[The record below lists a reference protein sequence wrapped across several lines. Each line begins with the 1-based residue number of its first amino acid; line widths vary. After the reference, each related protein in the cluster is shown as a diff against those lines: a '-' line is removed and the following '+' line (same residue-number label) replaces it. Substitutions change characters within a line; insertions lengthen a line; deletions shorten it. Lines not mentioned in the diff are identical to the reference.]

1 MSIERVKEYLKQF
14 NKAQD
19 VLEMEQSTATV
30 QLAAIALDT
39 EEARIAKSLSFY
51 DGDGAMIIV
60 VAGDAKVDNKKFKN
74 EFNFKPRMLAPED
87 TVNFTGHEIGGVCP
101 FALPENVKVYLD
113 ISMKRFTTMFP
124 ACGSSN
130 SAIELTLD
138 ELERISKS
146 CKWVDVCKDWE

>member
-1 MSIERVKEYLKQF
+1 MSIERVKEYLKQY
-14 NKAQD
+14 NKDQY
-19 VLEMEQSTATV
+19 VLEMGQSTATV
-30 QLAAIALDT
+30 QLAAIALGT

-51 DGDGAMIIV
+51 DGDRAMIIV
-60 VAGDAKVDNKKFKN
+60 VAGDAKVDNKKFKS
-74 EFNFKPRMLAPED
+74 EFSFKPRMLAPED
-87 TVNFTGHEIGGVCP
+87 TVKLTGHEIGGVCP
-101 FALPENVKVYLD
+101 FALPDEVKVYLD

-138 ELERISKS
+138 ELEKISKS